1 MAIDLYRNR
10 DFIPDFDTL
19 VAETAARSRAF
30 AQQANVHADV
40 PYGSRPR
47 ETMDIILPPRQRS
60 GAPLHLFIHGGYW
73 RTGSKE
79 DHHLVAAPVLAAG
92 AVAAIVT
99 YDLMPQTR
107 LGAIVGQIRAA
118 ARHLIKL
125 APQFGADASRLSV
138 SGHSAGAHLAT
149 YLAAYGPEEHT
160 VPKLA
165 PPRSMLLISG
175 LYDLADIPHS
185 FLKHENQ
192 MTPAEA
198 GAWSPLSS
206 HHLPGPRRVIMVA
219 EHDTPPFHIQGEQL
233 AQKLGDAGHKVEFRV
248 EPALNHLSIVLE
260 LGDPHSRV
268 GQCLA
273 DLVEQA

>member
-1 MAIDLYRNR
+1 MAVA
-10 DFIPDFDTL
+10 L
-19 VAETAARSRAF
+19 VK
-30 AQQANVHADV
+30 QWI
-40 PYGSRPR
+40 
-47 ETMDIILPPRQRS
+47 IILPPRRLS
-60 GAPLHLFIHGGYW
+60 GAPCTCSFM
-73 RTGSKE
+73 
-79 DHHLVAAPVLAAG
+79 AAIGVPEAKKIIICSGAVLAAG

-107 LGAIVGQIRAA
+107 LDAIVGQLRGRAA
-118 ARHLIKL
+118 PDKAG
-125 APQFGADASRLSV
+125 PPPGADASRLSV
-138 SGHSAGAHLAT
+138 VGTRQVPLAT
-149 YLAAYGPEEHT
+149 YLAAYGPEELT
-160 VPKLA
+160 ERKLA
-165 PPRSMLLISG
+165 PPCSMLLISG

-198 GAWSPLSS
+198 GAWSPLSA